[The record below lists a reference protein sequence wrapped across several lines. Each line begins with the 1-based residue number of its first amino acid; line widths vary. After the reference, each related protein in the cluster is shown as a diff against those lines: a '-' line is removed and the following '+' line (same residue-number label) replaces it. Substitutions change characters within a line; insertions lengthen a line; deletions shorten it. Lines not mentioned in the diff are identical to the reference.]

1 LEKGSGN
8 STLTVKHD
16 TYGVLHG
23 RSFSDSRPLL
33 LLFGLAISLE
43 EMWIKMAS
51 VTVASGGSNPE
62 LIQESMSELEGY
74 VNEEKCTNL
83 AKQIE
88 TNLII

>member
-1 LEKGSGN
+1 M
-8 STLTVKHD
+8 V
-16 TYGVLHG
+16 
-23 RSFSDSRPLL
+23 
-33 LLFGLAISLE
+33 
-43 EMWIKMAS
+43 S